1 MGIHSLDNLLGKLP
15 PQESVIR
22 EVTKEVIKE
31 IPPKAML
38 VEVENLKREKQLI
51 WDEREKYRYE
61 YEQLNL
67 YQTQLQEQNNTL
79 NQELGQVK
87 DELSEAE
94 SVVQECVEEKKKFSS
109 VNNTELVKAVDTLR
123 DQLNLQKESL
133 QK

>member
-1 MGIHSLDNLLGKLP
+1 MGIK
-15 PQESVIR
+15 EVI
-22 EVTKEVIKE
+22 KEVIKE

-61 YEQLNL
+61 FEQVNL

-79 NQELGQVK
+79 IQELGQVK

-123 DQLNLQKESL
+123 DQLNLQKDSL